1 MRTSVHGQI
10 YYAHYDRDKKRTMA
24 ALKEAGYD
32 CMAIGV
38 MTNHPDWDP
47 EHYEASALEVRK
59 YSEEIGMPINIAH
72 AAGSNREAMERSL
85 KIAALCGAE
94 YWVIHPRIPKPYEV
108 DYQLLKEKN
117 FPVSIEKIASYAE
130 LAKEYGIGIA
140 VENMFKYDWDWEY
153 IRDASCSEPDEFI
166 RYVDTL
172 NEMYPGVF
180 SACLDTGHVA
190 LVGQKPDEVVRKLG
204 SRLTCLHV
212 HDNDLTSDMHTIPGL
227 CKIDHVKLMEAL
239 HDVGY
244 QGDFTLEISCGYP
257 KELVPAHMKY
267 TAQVSRYYAD
277 LFKDQ

>member
-10 YYAHYDRDKKRTMA
+10 YYAHFDRDKKRTMA

-47 EHYEASALEVRK
+47 EHFEASALEVRK

-72 AAGSNREAMERSL
+72 AAGPNREAMERSL

-94 YWVIHPRIPKPYEV
+94 YWVIHPLIPKPYEV
-108 DYQLLKEKN
+108 DYQLQKEKN

-153 IRDASCSEPDEFI
+153 IRDASCSDPDEFI

-190 LVGQKPDEVVRKLG
+190 LVGQNPDEVVRKLG

-277 LFKDQ
+277 LFEQK